1 MEGLGSVGLIV
12 GVIAA
17 WLVLQVVLRKAGVST

>member
-1 MEGLGSVGLIV
+1 MEGFGSIGLIV

-17 WLVLQVVLRKAGVST
+17 WLVLQMILRKAGIPT

>member
-17 WLVLQVVLRKAGVST
+17 WFVLQMILRKAGIPT